1 MFKKLLIN
9 PGVLASA
16 VMAISVMAYP
26 HAGSAEVL
34 SITLNKTK
42 IVRISRPAS
51 VIMIGDPTIA
61 DIQVD
66 SSKVLFI
73 LGQEVGET
81 NLIILDNN
89 RNQIASYDLVVVP
102 QNNRQVTI
110 NRSVGNV
117 TTMSCN
123 PRCTTVINPDAITG
137 NVGSQST
144 AAGDVSSTESTADQ
158 STTSSTSK

>member
-73 LGQEVGET
+73 LG
-81 NLIILDNN
+81 
-89 RNQIASYDLVVVP
+89 
-102 QNNRQVTI
+102 
-110 NRSVGNV
+110 
-117 TTMSCN
+117 
-123 PRCTTVINPDAITG
+123 
-137 NVGSQST
+137 
-144 AAGDVSSTESTADQ
+144 
-158 STTSSTSK
+158 